1 MARINLKQVVVD
13 FPIVNAASQSL
24 QLRLYQALGGKLT
37 AHHKLVVVRALD
49 GIDLELKDGDRLGLI
64 GHNGSGKT
72 TLLRVLAGVYPPT
85 GGSASIEGS
94 ISSFT
99 DLALGMDP
107 EATGWDNIIFRCAFL
122 GLSFREAKQLS
133 PAIAEFSEL
142 GEYLDL
148 PTRTY
153 SSGMFLRLA
162 FAISTCIE
170 PDILIMDEM
179 IAAGDSQFIEK
190 AQRRLH
196 EVVGKANIL
205 ALASH
210 DATII
215 EKICNKVL
223 WLDHGLVKQFGLPGT
238 VLTAYESVNVQSAEL
253 ARTSGKRVGLDEA
266 LIDSGE
272 QGVADESSAALGHEP
287 FLHRQ
292 TTRLGRKSKG

>member
-1 MARINLKQVVVD
+1 MARINLQGVVVD
-13 FPIVNAASQSL
+13 FPIVNAASQSF

-37 AHHKLVVVRALD
+37 SRHRTVVVRALD
-49 GIDLELKDGDRLGLI
+49 GVDLELNDGDRLGLI

-72 TLLRVLAGVYPPT
+72 TLLRVLAGVYTPSV
-85 GGSASIEGS
+85 GSASIEGS

-107 EATGWDNIIFRCAFL
+107 EATGWDNIIFRCAFM
-122 GLSFREAKQLS
+122 GLSFREARRLS

-153 SSGMFLRLA
+153 STGMFLRLA
-162 FAISTCIE
+162 FAISTSIE

-179 IAAGDSQFIEK
+179 IAAGDAQFVEK

-196 EVVGKANIL
+196 ELVDKANIL

-210 DATII
+210 SMTMVQSV
-215 EKICNKVL
+215 CNKVL
-223 WLDHGLVKQFGLPGT
+223 WLEHGNVK
-238 VLTAYESVNVQSAEL
+238 
-253 ARTSGKRVGLDEA
+253 
-266 LIDSGE
+266 
-272 QGVADESSAALGHEP
+272 ALGPPEAVVVAYLSAYQQAEP
-287 FLHRQ
+287 QR
-292 TTRLGRKSKG
+292 G

>member
-1 MARINLKQVVVD
+1 MARISLKQVIVD

-24 QLRLYQALGGKLT
+24 QLQLYQALGGKLT
-37 AHHKLVVVRALD
+37 AHQKTLVVRALD

-72 TLLRVLAGVYPPT
+72 TLLRVLAGVYSPS
-85 GGSASIEGS
+85 GGRVLIEGA

-99 DLALGMDP
+99 DLGLGMDP
-107 EATGWDNIIFRCAFL
+107 EATGWDNIRFRCAFM
-122 GLSFREAKQLS
+122 GLSFREAKRLA
-133 PAIAEFSEL
+133 PAIAEFSGL

-162 FAISTCIE
+162 FAISTSIQ

-179 IAAGDSQFIEK
+179 IAAGDLQFIEK

-196 EVVGKANIL
+196 ELVDRTNIL

-210 DATII
+210 DLGII
-215 EKICNKVL
+215 EKICNRVL
-223 WLDHGLVKQFGLPGT
+223 WLEHGVIKEFGPPDAILPH
-238 VLTAYESVNVQSAEL
+238 Y
-253 ARTSGKRVGLDEA
+253 RGLQDQQEA
-266 LIDSGE
+266 IAS
-272 QGVADESSAALGHEP
+272 
-287 FLHRQ
+287 
-292 TTRLGRKSKG
+292 